1 MPTPGERIALLE
13 QRVDQMW
20 EWINGGPSTKYED
33 SARGRLHELMTQHHT
48 SELLAAALD
57 EVKRERGRRWAT
69 WQKALALIIAL
80 ASLFSPYVLFF
91 LAH

>member
-1 MPTPGERIALLE
+1 MTTPGERLALLE

-48 SELLAAALD
+48 SELLAAALE
-57 EVKRERGRRWAT
+57 EVKKERSRRWTT
-69 WQKALALIIAL
+69 WQKTLGLIVALATLV
-80 ASLFSPYVLFF
+80 SPYVLFY

>member
-1 MPTPGERIALLE
+1 MATPGERIALLE

-57 EVKRERGRRWAT
+57 EVKKERGRQWTTR
-69 WQKALALIIAL
+69 QKTLGLIVAI
-80 ASLFSPYVLFF
+80 ASLASPYVIFF